1 VGSIMAQTT
10 LTYKDLVTRY
20 GEAMAFDLLVIIE
33 KMANARD
40 GLIEMDE
47 ETRLE
52 KALVKL
58 DKVA

>member
-1 VGSIMAQTT
+1 MGSNLAQAT

-20 GEAMAFDLLVIIE
+20 GETMAFDLLVIIE
-33 KMANARD
+33 KMANVRD
-40 GLIEMDE
+40 GLIEIDE
-47 ETRLE
+47 ESRLE